1 MIKRYLC
8 KGYHNLLHILLACM
22 LTGCIPENFEL
33 LRIAKPVDLGLS
45 VKWASCNV
53 GASFP
58 EDYGDYFDWGNPTP
72 NYSGNHYAI
81 DWSMS
86 ELRSSGF
93 IGSGGYLTASH
104 DAATVNWGSSWRMPT
119 SDEINELVD
128 KCTWSWTIQNGVKG
142 YKVTG
147 PNGNSIFLPAAG
159 LRFDGLPSQVEF
171 CGEYWSATP
180 LSDSH
185 TVYALKF
192 DSDSYE
198 RGDTYFGMH
207 HVQLAVRPVYG
218 KSKIIAVGDAIDLG
232 LSVKWAT
239 WNLGATA
246 PEESGGCY
254 SWGETAEKSDY
265 SWSTYKLCEGTQ
277 NTMTKYCTEFS
288 YGTVDQKNSLE
299 LEDDVAHVRWGK
311 GWRMP
316 TSVEFDELRNNCNW
330 KWTSVNGVN
339 GYEVTGSNGN
349 SIFLPAAGQRQG
361 TNNYNIGGHYWSS
374 ELGGNSDTAY
384 GLCFDSTIGGCG
396 IFEKRC
402 YGYSVRPVTAK

>member
-1 MIKRYLC
+1 
-8 KGYHNLLHILLACM
+8 M
-22 LTGCIPENFEL
+22 LTGCIPENIEL
-33 LRIAKPVDLGLS
+33 PRIVEPVDLGLS

-159 LRFDGLPSQVEF
+159 RRFDGLPSQVEF

-198 RGDTYFGMH
+198 RGDIYFGMH

-218 KSKIIAVGDAIDLG
+218 KSKIIATGDAIDLG
-232 LSVKWAT
+232 LSVKWAPC
-239 WNLGATA
+239 NVGATL
-246 PEESGGCY
+246 PEEYGGY
-254 SWGETAEKSDY
+254 YAWGETEEKYDY
-265 SWSTYKLCEGTQ
+265 SQSNSITYDL
-277 NTMTKYCTEFS
+277 S
-288 YGTVDQKNSLE
+288 ISVLE
-299 LEDDVAHVRWGK
+299 SRGIIGFDGNLTAAYDAATANWGSD
-311 GWRMP
+311 WRMP
-316 TSVEFDELRNNCNW
+316 TENEIEELCNDCTW
-330 KWTSVNGVN
+330 EWTTMNGVN
-339 GYEVTGSNGN
+339 GYKVIGPNGN
-349 SIFLPAAGQRQG
+349 SIFLPSAGKRDYHSINSVG
-361 TNNYNIGGHYWSS
+361 SYGYYWSATPCS
-374 ELGGNSDTAY
+374 YISSYSACELR
-384 GLCFDSTIGGCG
+384 FDSDDYDCTTQYNG
-396 IFEKRC
+396 RTR
-402 YGYSVRPVTAK
+402 GYSIRPVTE